1 MLEPPDIQDQL
12 IITRVQDAY
21 GLQITR
27 VDFLP
32 LGADVD
38 TASYRATAE
47 GGTAYFLKLRKGSF
61 NEITVTLPQLLKAR
75 GVCSVLAPLAT
86 RDRRGWA
93 SLGEYR
99 LILYPYIEGKNGYEA
114 GLSDRLWLDFGAT
127 LAGVHAVQ
135 ATSPIARSIPRET
148 YSSCWRDM
156 VEDFQARIE
165 ETVFADPVAA
175 KLAAFLRARKDMVN
189 RLVAQAEDLAHRLRE
204 RSLEPVLCH
213 ADIHPGNLL
222 IGTQDTGADDGD
234 AHGRLYIVD
243 WDSPIFAPKEK
254 DLALVGGCPTWND
267 PRCEALFYQG
277 YGRKDVDPMA
287 LAYYRSERAI
297 QDIAAFCQ
305 QLLLSSEGGE
315 DREQSYQYLT
325 GSFMPGH
332 EIDLALH
339 RESL

>member
-1 MLEPPDIQDQL
+1 
-12 IITRVQDAY
+12 
-21 GLQITR
+21 
-27 VDFLP
+27 
-32 LGADVD
+32 
-38 TASYRATAE
+38 
-47 GGTAYFLKLRKGSF
+47 
-61 NEITVTLPQLLKAR
+61 
-75 GVCSVLAPLAT
+75 
-86 RDRRGWA
+86 
-93 SLGEYR
+93 
-99 LILYPYIEGKNGYEA
+99 
-114 GLSDRLWLDFGAT
+114 
-127 LAGVHAVQ
+127 
-135 ATSPIARSIPRET
+135 
-148 YSSCWRDM
+148 M